1 VQSTIIAGDTLE
13 FDADFPDYPAT
24 EGWTLRYRLVPVSG
38 TAITFAAT
46 ADGSAYTVS
55 VAAATTATWAAK
67 DYAWSAYVTLA
78 SARHTVASGVTTI
91 APDPGVASG
100 VDRRSHAR
108 KTLDA
113 IEAVLE
119 GKATKDQSQYQING
133 RMVTRYS
140 WADLIQMRS
149 TYQAE
154 VRAEEQVDRAA
165 AGLPDRRRLYVR
177 FVRG

>member
-1 VQSTIIAGDTLE
+1 MQSTIIAGDTLA
-13 FDADFPDYPAT
+13 FDADFADYPAT
-24 EGWTLRYRLVPVSG
+24 AGWALAYRLVPTSG
-38 TAITFAAT
+38 SAITFSGT
-46 ADGSAYTVS
+46 ADGSGFTVS

-67 DYAWSAYVTLA
+67 EYAWSAYVTLA
-78 SARHTVASGVTTI
+78 GARHTVAEGVVTVK
-91 APDPGVASG
+91 PDPGVATG
-100 VDRRSHAR
+100 IDRRSHAR
-108 KTLDA
+108 KTLEA

-140 WADLIQMRS
+140 WADLIAMRS